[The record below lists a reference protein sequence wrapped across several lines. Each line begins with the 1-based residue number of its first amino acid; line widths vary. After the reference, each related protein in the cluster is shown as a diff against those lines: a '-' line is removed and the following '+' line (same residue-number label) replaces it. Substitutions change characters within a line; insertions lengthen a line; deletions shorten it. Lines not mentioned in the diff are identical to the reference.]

1 MAIYHCSV
9 QIIGRSSGRSAIA
22 CAAYRAGDKLHDE
35 ETGKLQ
41 DYSRKSGVIYS
52 EIALPKNAPE
62 SYRDRETL
70 WNAVQRVEKQ
80 GNAQLAREVEIA
92 LPKELSIGQQIDA
105 VSGYVKMTFV
115 KDGMCADWAIHD
127 KGDGNPHAHIM
138 LTTRPIKANGEW
150 GAKEKK
156 VYKLDENGERIP
168 VIDKVTG
175 KQKLGKNNRK
185 MWERETVQAND
196 WNDRSKVEEW
206 RAAWADV
213 CNWYL
218 SMGNVKDRIDHR
230 SYARQGVEQ
239 EPTIHEGY
247 AARQMEK
254 RGEVSERCQENR
266 EIQQRNSLLKMLH
279 DALKAIAA
287 QIQALVMTRGFGIST
302 MRQGMA
308 PKGSTRPVQP
318 IRQART
324 LPKAEK
330 PVREAP
336 GAIKKPLVP
345 YQPKPPERISIWKQ
359 IEAIR
364 EEQKT
369 VAAAAHL
376 SLEELAAQIYDL
388 ACEYDPQ
395 GMMGYD
401 REDEI
406 RLSVDLIAKGDTEDF
421 ADLLKEIQTYG
432 GAEEMISKAELLLE
446 KLEEYA
452 TEPRQRDERSY
463 DDDDELGL

>member
-22 CAAYRAGDKLHDE
+22 CAAYRSGDKLHDE

-41 DYSRKSGVIYS
+41 DYSRKSGVVYS

-80 GNAQLAREVEIA
+80 GNAQLAREIEVA
-92 LPKELSIGQQIDA
+92 LPKELSHGQQID
-105 VSGYVKMTFV
+105 VVNSYVQAYFV
-115 KDGMCADWAIHD
+115 AAGMCADWAIHD
-127 KGDGNPHAHIM
+127 KGNGNPHAHIM

-156 VYKLDENGERIP
+156 AYKLDENGERIP
-168 VIDKVTG
+168 VIDKETG

-206 RAAWADV
+206 RAAWAEV

-218 SMGNVKDRIDHR
+218 SMERVNVRIDHR

-239 EPTIHEGY
+239 EPTVHEGY

-254 RGEVSERCQENR
+254 RGEVSERRQENR
-266 EIQQRNSLLKMLH
+266 EVQQRNSLLKMLH

-287 QIQALVMTRGFGIST
+287 QIQALVKIRGFGIST
-302 MRQGMA
+302 MQREVA
-308 PKGSTRPVQP
+308 PGGSTRPVQP
-318 IRQART
+318 IKRTET
-324 LPKAEK
+324 LPEAGR
-330 PVREAP
+330 PIREAP
-336 GAIKKPLVP
+336 GATEAPLIP
-345 YQPKPPERISIWKQ
+345 YQPKPPERISIRKQ
-359 IEAIR
+359 LEAIR
-364 EEQKT
+364 EEQKAA
-369 VAAAAHL
+369 AAAAHL

-406 RLSVDLIAKGDTEDF
+406 NLSVDLIAKGDTEDF
-421 ADLLKEIQTYG
+421 AALLKEIQTYG

>member
-22 CAAYRAGDKLHDE
+22 CAAYRAGDKLHDK

-80 GNAQLAREVEIA
+80 GNAQLAREIEVA
-92 LPKELSIGQQIDA
+92 LPKELNHGQQID
-105 VSGYVKMTFV
+105 VVNSYVQAYFV
-115 KDGMCADWAIHD
+115 ADGMCADWSIHD

-156 VYKLDENGERIP
+156 AYKLDENGERIP
-168 VIDKVTG
+168 IIDKATG

-185 MWERETVQAND
+185 MWERETVQANN

-206 RAAWADV
+206 RAAWAEV

-266 EIQQRNSLLKMLH
+266 EVQQRNSLLKMLH

-287 QIQALVMTRGFGIST
+287 QIQALVMTRGLGIST
-302 MRQGMA
+302 MQREMA
-308 PKGSTRPVQP
+308 PEGSTRPMQP
-318 IRQART
+318 IKRT
-324 LPKAEK
+324 KTLLEAEK

-336 GAIKKPLVP
+336 GAIKKPLIP
-345 YQPKPPERISIWKQ
+345 YQPKPLERMSIREQ
-359 IEAIR
+359 LEAIR
-364 EEQKT
+364 KEQK
-369 VAAAAHL
+369 AAEAVAHL
-376 SLEELAAQIYDL
+376 SLEGLAARIYDL
-388 ACEYDPQ
+388 ACEYDPK
-395 GMMGYD
+395 GMMEYD

-406 RLSVDLIAKGDTEDF
+406 NLTIANIREGYTKGLANMLE
-421 ADLLKEIQTYG
+421 EIQTYG
-432 GAEEMISKAELLLE
+432 DTEEMRMEATVLLRGLRDDLE
-446 KLEEYA
+446 VEE
-452 TEPRQRDERSY
+452 PSY
-463 DDDDELGL
+463 DDDELEL